1 LNVGNIFQGF
11 VRMEG
16 EKEKPP
22 IKVKQEEDNINPV
35 PSDGQETCGRP
46 SPSTAV
52 LSLKPESP
60 EKQRDS
66 SERTLNGTYFYYS

>member
-22 IKVKQEEDNINPV
+22 INVKEQEENINPV
-35 PSDGQETCGRP
+35 PSDGQETCGQP
-46 SPSTAV
+46 SPSTSV
-52 LSLKPESP
+52 LSFKPESP
-60 EKQRDS
+60 EKQKDS
-66 SERTLNGTYFYYS
+66 SERTLNGKYFY